1 MAFRISAPAWSRRS
15 PSRTRP
21 NHQVTCRLWLAPPT
35 PPRRKGEDHVS
46 SHLCI
51 CHRRQFPNLYLPMAP
66 PPGTAFALW
75 DHVQYALFETHI
87 SRSRIL
93 NSSSLWFQTDHKG
106 RIVRPMVCK
115 RGGTRASR
123 LSHPNPLWDG
133 RWDRMGR
140 DRVRLDPGSDW
151 MVDPGEVAR
160 GSGIARSLVEWGLGE
175 WSRCRA
181 ISHKSCARCP
191 MPDRS
196 LRILDAG

>member
-1 MAFRISAPAWSRRS
+1 M
-15 PSRTRP
+15 
-21 NHQVTCRLWLAPPT
+21 
-35 PPRRKGEDHVS
+35 S

-115 RGGTRASR
+115 GGIRTSR

-151 MVDPGEVAR
+151 VVDPGEVAR
-160 GSGIARSLVEWGLGE
+160 GAVSLGRRWNGDWENGPGAGQSATSHVRDAQCRIDPFGYWMPGE
-175 WSRCRA
+175 V
-181 ISHKSCARCP
+181 
-191 MPDRS
+191 DRRVS
-196 LRILDAG
+196 DNADLACS